1 MNDLERRVHT
11 AIKECYDVVIAPTYG
26 LGSALAAV
34 FMKIHGRA
42 PHRATFRTDYY
53 AVDLP
58 EGREWSDAESKGKI
72 IYRLM
77 GNSTQP
83 FKVVSRCSSYK
94 VGR

>member
-42 PHRATFRTDYY
+42 PHRRLLEQIIMQWNCQKDENGSMQNLKERLNLF
-53 AVDLP
+53 P
-58 EGREWSDAESKGKI
+58 EVN
-72 IYRLM
+72 L
-77 GNSTQP
+77 
-83 FKVVSRCSSYK
+83 
-94 VGR
+94 

>member
-42 PHRATFRTDYY
+42 PHRAT
-53 AVDLP
+53 L
-58 EGREWSDAESKGKI
+58 GQI
-72 IYRLM
+72 IM
-77 GNSTQP
+77 Q
-83 FKVVSRCSSYK
+83 
-94 VGR
+94 

>member
-53 AVDLP
+53 AVELP
-58 EGREWSDAESKGKI
+58 EGQNGSMQNLKE
-72 IYRLM
+72 RL
-77 GNSTQP
+77 NLFP
-83 FKVVSRCSSYK
+83 EVNL
-94 VGR
+94 